1 MPGTAAASM
10 AVLGS
15 FTVVAAFTAAVFA
28 AANTFTRHFA
38 AVDFI
43 RAFMAS
49 VFMIMTAF
57 TTTTTFVDLSSSAAL
72 RSALG

>member
-1 MPGTAAASM
+1 MTRVLVAAASM

-15 FTVVAAFTAAVFA
+15 FT

>member
-1 MPGTAAASM
+1 MPGTVAAASM

-15 FTVVAAFTAAVFA
+15 FTVVAAFTAA
-28 AANTFTRHFA
+28 NPFTRHLA
-38 AVDFI
+38 AVDFT
-43 RAFMAS
+43 RAFMAN
-49 VFMIMTAF
+49 AF